1 MKSRY
6 GTVEEVRKME
16 QKRITRGAGREK
28 GEQEDEDEEVA
39 ETWVVGGAVQK
50 QSRAGAGEAGRAKGE
65 LIPEV
70 GKTFHAGL
78 MHSMGSQSRG

>member
-1 MKSRY
+1 MGQLKKYAKWNKS
-6 GTVEEVRKME
+6 GSPEVLEGR
-16 QKRITRGAGREK
+16 RGK
-28 GEQEDEDEEVA
+28 QENEDEEVA